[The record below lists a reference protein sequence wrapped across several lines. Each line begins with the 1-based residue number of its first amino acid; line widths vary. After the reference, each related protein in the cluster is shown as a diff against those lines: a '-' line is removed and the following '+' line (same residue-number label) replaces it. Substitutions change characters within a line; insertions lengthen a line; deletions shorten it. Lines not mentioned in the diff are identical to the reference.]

1 LRIGRTPIGGEC
13 DHFSRAA
20 RGQVAWALGS
30 AFGRFKILMAGSIV
44 GCNFNAQRADFR
56 RRKAD
61 LSPQIILTFRQL
73 CFAKEVG

>member
-1 LRIGRTPIGGEC
+1 
-13 DHFSRAA
+13 
-20 RGQVAWALGS
+20 
-30 AFGRFKILMAGSIV
+30 MAGSIV